1 MYNNN
6 KIFICKLSMNLLT
19 LLMLVFSSFSI
30 ISLSIEPDVAFARC
44 PNGYHISP
52 SGNCEKVVDLSERL
66 SRCPDGYHR
75 SPDGDC
81 EKVTG
86 SSSSSSADNSNNGK
100 HIDLESSNDERIY
113 NNNTDGNN
121 GANVLSS
128 TECQGQADCFKGKV
142 TAIVD
147 GDTLDIN
154 NNIRVRLTLVNTPE
168 RGAAGYTEAKEFVN
182 SVCSIGTDVLV
193 DEDDGQKEGS
203 YDRLIGL
210 IYCSGG
216 DDDAA
221 VDNKRRVLLLN
232 EVLLQRGYAVIFEE
246 YCDRS
251 EFSKA
256 AWAQVYGC

>member
-30 ISLSIEPDVAFARC
+30 ISLSIESDVAFARC

-52 SGNCEKVVDLSERL
+52 SG
-66 SRCPDGYHR
+66 
-75 SPDGDC
+75 DC

-86 SSSSSSADNSNNGK
+86 SSSSLSADNSNNGK
-100 HIDLESSNDERIY
+100 HIDLESNNDERIN

-147 GDTLDIN
+147 GDTLDID

-182 SVCSIGTDVLV
+182 SFCSIGTDVLV

-256 AWAQVYGC
+256 AWAQEYGC